1 MTSVIAAA
9 VFSGHAHTMRKT
21 SDILWQDVQH
31 QVLFDILDLISE
43 PGAGADVVFR
53 LQQYTD
59 NHFELEERYMEELGY
74 PGFRE
79 HKRAHDQFRSELE
92 GLLQPGLEFDEEL
105 GKLVATFLRAWLRR
119 HVFGGDKDL
128 EAFILAS
135 PQK

>member
-9 VFSGHAHTMRKT
+9 LLSEHAHTMRKT

-43 PGAGADVVFR
+43 PGADTDVVFR

-59 NHFELEERYMEELGY
+59 NHFELEERYMEEFGY
-74 PGFRE
+74 PGFAD
-79 HKRAHDQFRSELE
+79 HKRAHDQFRSEIE
-92 GLLQPGLEFDEEL
+92 SLLRPGVEFDEEL
-105 GKLVATFLRAWLRR
+105 GNLVSTFLRAWLKR
-119 HVFGGDKDL
+119 HVFGSDKDL

-135 PQK
+135 SRK

>member
-1 MTSVIAAA
+1 
-9 VFSGHAHTMRKT
+9 MRKT

-74 PGFRE
+74 PVSGTQTRSRPVPQ
-79 HKRAHDQFRSELE
+79 RARR
-92 GLLQPGLEFDEEL
+92 P
-105 GKLVATFLRAWLRR
+105 VAARVGIR
-119 HVFGGDKDL
+119 
-128 EAFILAS
+128 
-135 PQK
+135 